1 MYKSKAIPQ
10 IQQTNMVSIIQS
22 FYIAKGIDFNAFSGL
37 FRKILAK
44 NTLLSRD
51 LFSILQCRTN
61 YLTCFEVSNTKL
73 IASQAPIILIIM
85 EQDFLIKIV
94 VLALYVGVLFL
105 IGIFASRRVKGMG
118 DYYVGGKNMGFWAV
132 AFSARATGESGWLL
146 IGLTGMGAMAGYSS
160 YWVVVGELLGVIIS
174 WQFMAKRFKKRSDSY
189 GAMTIPDYLQS
200 HFKSTT
206 HTLRIIAASVLVIF
220 IVIYVASQIDVTGV
234 AFESMLGIDYRI
246 GALIGFFIVLT
257 YIFIGGFVAA
267 VWSDLF
273 QGLLMFF
280 GLVLLPIVVWF
291 SMDHGAGVTEGLNAI
306 DPTLTQV
313 MGRSPDKWMNLF
325 TILGFSMIGLGFL
338 GSPQVYVRFMSI
350 KNVKEIDKGK
360 WVAAVFTLLTD
371 AAAVTIGILARI
383 YFTKEGQDPEAILGN
398 NGEDVLSMITESFL
412 PTLLVAV
419 FIAIV
424 LSAIMSTI
432 DSLLILASSAI
443 TRDFY
448 QKIFRPKIKDQDL
461 TKISRIATII
471 MAFTALLIAIIMDYV
486 SPGRQIFWVIIF
498 GWSGIAATFCPVM
511 ILSLFW
517 KGYSEKGAMASMI
530 SGFVSVILFNF
541 VLKELPSI
549 GQYFVALDV
558 LAPSFAVAMIVGVI
572 VSKIYPPRPEALKMI
587 KEIDEKPD
595 EE

>member
-1 MYKSKAIPQ
+1 MMDQ
-10 IQQTNMVSIIQS
+10 
-22 FYIAKGIDFNAFSGL
+22 
-37 FRKILAK
+37 
-44 NTLLSRD
+44 D
-51 LFSILQCRTN
+51 L
-61 YLTCFEVSNTKL
+61 V
-73 IASQAPIILIIM
+73 
-85 EQDFLIKIV
+85 IKIS

-105 IGIFASRRVKGMG
+105 IGILASRRIKGMS
-118 DYYVGGKNMGFWAV
+118 DYYVGGKKMGFWAV

-146 IGLTGMGAMAGYSS
+146 IGLTGMGAMAGFSS
-160 YWVVVGELLGVIIS
+160 YWVVAGELLGVIVS

-189 GAMTIPDYLQS
+189 GAITIPDYLQS

-206 HTLRIIAASVLVIF
+206 NTLRIVAASILVIF

-234 AFESMLGIDYRI
+234 AFKSMLGIDYRL

-273 QGLLMFF
+273 QGLLMFL

-291 SMDHGAGVTEGLNAI
+291 SMDHGTGVVEGLYAI

-313 MGRSPDKWMNLF
+313 MGRSSDPWMNLF

-350 KNVKEIDKGK
+350 KDVKEIDKGK

-371 AAAVTIGILARI
+371 AAAVTIGILGRL
-383 YFTKEGQDPEAILGN
+383 YFTKSGDDPEAILGN

-448 QKIFRPKIKDQDL
+448 QKIFRPKLKDKDL
-461 TKISRIATII
+461 TKISRISTII
-471 MAFTALLIAIIMDYV
+471 MAFTALIIAMIMNYV
-486 SPGRQIFWVIIF
+486 SPDRQVFWVIIF
-498 GWSGIAATFCPVM
+498 GWSGIAATFCPVV

-517 KGYSEKGAMASMI
+517 KGYSEKGAIASMI
-530 SGFVSVILFNF
+530 AGFVSVILFNF
-541 VLKELPSI
+541 VFKEMDNI
-549 GQYFVALDV
+549 GEYFVALDV
-558 LAPSFAVAMIVGVI
+558 LAPSFAVAMIVGYI
-572 VSKIYPPRPEALKMI
+572 VSKRYPPRIEAVKMI
-587 KEIDEKPD
+587 EEIDASS
-595 EE
+595 

>member
-1 MYKSKAIPQ
+1 M
-10 IQQTNMVSIIQS
+10 M
-22 FYIAKGIDFNAFSGL
+22 D
-37 FRKILAK
+37 
-44 NTLLSRD
+44 
-51 LFSILQCRTN
+51 
-61 YLTCFEVSNTKL
+61 
-73 IASQAPIILIIM
+73 
-85 EQDFLIKIV
+85 QDFLIKIV

-105 IGIFASRRVKGMG
+105 IGIVASRRIKGMS
-118 DYYVGGKNMGFWAV
+118 DYYVGGKKLGFWAV

-146 IGLTGMGAMAGYSS
+146 IGLTGMGAIAGYSG
-160 YWVVVGELLGVIIS
+160 YWVVAGELLGVLVS

-189 GAMTIPDYLQS
+189 GSITIPDYLQS

-206 HTLRIIAASVLVIF
+206 NNLRILAASILVIF

-234 AFESMLGIDYRI
+234 AFKSMLGIDYKI

-291 SMDHGAGVTEGLNAI
+291 SMDHGTGVTDGLNAI

-313 MGRSPDKWMNLF
+313 LGRSSDPWLNLF

-350 KNVKEIDKGK
+350 RDESEIDKGK
-360 WVAAVFTLLTD
+360 WVAAIFTLLTD
-371 AAAVTIGILARI
+371 AAAVSIGILARI
-383 YFTKEGQDPEAILGN
+383 YFTESGQDPEVVLGN
-398 NGEDVLSMITESFL
+398 AGENVLSMITESFL
-412 PTLLVAV
+412 PTLLVAIFV
-419 FIAIV
+419 AIV

-448 QKIFRPKIKDQDL
+448 QKIFRPHIKDEDL

-471 MAFTALLIAIIMDYV
+471 MAFSALIIAMIMNYV
-486 SPGRQIFWVIIF
+486 SPDRQVFWVIIF
-498 GWSGIAATFCPVM
+498 GWSGIAATFCPVV

-517 KGYSEKGAMASMI
+517 KGFSEKGAMASMVT
-530 SGFVSVILFNF
+530 GFVSVILFNF
-541 VLKELPSI
+541 VFKEMAGV
-549 GQYFVALDV
+549 GQYFKALDV
-558 LAPSFAVAMIVGVI
+558 LAPSFAVAMLVGFI
-572 VSKIYPPRPEALKMI
+572 VSKIHPPRVEAV
-587 KEIDEKPD
+587 
-595 EE
+595 